1 MPTTHLFP
9 VLVYKGRRPD
19 VLGLIQ
25 NKFETCTSFRRDR
38 NGLFTTLRG
47 TDYCPGRT
55 PVFYDPLADSDITP
69 FTDAVSQEVDKFLL
83 ENNYREYTSDVT
95 NMWLVAQDSGV
106 AHPAHN
112 HYGHSLSG
120 VYYVHCPLGSGHLT
134 LHSDNELGRGH
145 ILKVRDNQY
154 TPINSLTWNL
164 PVASG
169 DLVLFPSWLRHSV
182 QAAQYQ
188 GQRISVAFD
197 IDLKPK
203 DLSIYE
209 G

>member
-9 VLVYKGRRPD
+9 VSVYQGHRPD
-19 VLGLIQ
+19 VLEFLR
-25 NKFETCTSFRRDR
+25 NKFETCKSFRRDR

-55 PVFYDPLADSDITP
+55 PVFYDPLADSDIAV
-69 FTDAVSQEVDKFLL
+69 FTGIVGEEVDKFLL
-83 ENNYREYTSDVT
+83 ENDYREYHTTVI
-95 NMWLVAQDSGV
+95 NMWMVAQGSGV
-106 AHPAHN
+106 YHPAHN

-120 VYYVHCPLGSGHLT
+120 VYYVHCPPNSAHLV
-134 LHSDNELGRGH
+134 LHSDDELGRGH
-145 ILKVRDNQY
+145 VLKVRDNLY
-154 TPINSLTWNL
+154 TPTNSLVWNL
-164 PVASG
+164 PVKAG

-182 QAAQYQ
+182 PAAQFQ

-203 DLSIYE
+203 DLTIYE